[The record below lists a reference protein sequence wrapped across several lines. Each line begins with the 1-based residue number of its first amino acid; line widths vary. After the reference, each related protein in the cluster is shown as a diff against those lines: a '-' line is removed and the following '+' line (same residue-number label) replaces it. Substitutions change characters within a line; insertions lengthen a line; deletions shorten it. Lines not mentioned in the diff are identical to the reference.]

1 MAFTRSF
8 LAFIACL
15 TALGQTP
22 IFRADATLQSIAV
35 QVTDRQGNSIQGLT
49 AADFTLLEDGKPQKI
64 SFFGAEN
71 QPVSLAVL
79 IDSSASMNSGGKL
92 ARARV
97 LLGPLIRGNRPDDE
111 IFLMPFTERVEAFE
125 QLTSDQR
132 LNPPAMKPLLSG
144 GTALYDAIAS
154 ALCHMRTAENVRQAV
169 VVVTDG
175 ADQHS
180 RLTLDQLIQLARAS
194 NPQIF
199 MVGFFEKSESAA
211 FREREPKIT
220 LVGEHEIDNPLV
232 VFERL
237 SKESGAESFFP
248 SSERDLKQAL
258 DRISAVLE
266 GQYTLAYYPRDVNC
280 FRRIEVRVKRGGI
293 RVVARRDVGSE
304 TPDLPVHFAASS
316 CEVSAKEHPYPFEL
330 RVSRNSS
337 GALTYR
343 EDYSDPRTGWP
354 NHREVIPNLSARS
367 AGPYRYQPGLR
378 YVADGYEISRTARS
392 NMFLTGPV
400 TAGPVA
406 AGTVVT
412 YGPSWSDFRAS
423 VLVEADFTRIDK
435 DTFNAA
441 AAGLVFHMSGSAYQA
456 LLLTGTVDPKHQR
469 YISFKLVKKTFAND
483 PDSDLVPWTRIIPI
497 DSPSEQK
504 RARKISIDHRRG
516 EIVALVDDQVVAR
529 VRDPMFSYGE
539 IGLALFGNGRVV
551 FHDLL
556 VEELP

>member
-1 MAFTRSF
+1 VASTRSF
-8 LAFIACL
+8 LAFLACAA
-15 TALGQTP
+15 ALGQTP

-35 QVTDRQGNSIQGLT
+35 QVTDKQGNSIQGLS

-79 IDSSASMNSGGKL
+79 IDSSASMNSAGKL
-92 ARARV
+92 ERARE

-125 QLTSDQR
+125 HLTSEQR
-132 LNPPAMKPLLSG
+132 LRPPAVKPYLSG

-154 ALCHMRTAENVRQAV
+154 ALCHMRTAENIRQAV

-199 MVGFFEKSESAA
+199 MIGFFEKSEAA
-211 FREREPKIT
+211 AYREREPKIT
-220 LVGEHEIDNPLV
+220 LVGEREIDNPQI

-266 GQYTLAYYPRDVNC
+266 GQYTLAYYPRDVDR
-280 FRRIEVRVKRGGI
+280 FRRIEVRVKRSGV
-293 RVVARRDVGSE
+293 RVSARRDVGSE
-304 TPDLPVHFAASS
+304 TGDAPVHFTASS
-316 CEVSAKEHPYPFEL
+316 CEVSAKDHPYPWEL
-330 RVSRNSS
+330 RATRGPS
-337 GALTYR
+337 GTLTYR
-343 EDYSDPRTGWP
+343 EDFSDPRTGWP
-354 NHREVIPNLSARS
+354 NHREVIPNLPARS
-367 AGPYRYQPGLR
+367 VGPYRYQPGLR
-378 YVADGYEISRTARS
+378 YVAGGYELSRTVRTNTSLPGSFA
-392 NMFLTGPV
+392 LPA
-400 TAGPVA
+400 AGGTVA
-406 AGTVVT
+406 A

-423 VLVEADFTRIDK
+423 VVLDGDLSHTSGSVST
-435 DTFNAA
+435 A
-441 AAGLVFHMSGSAYQA
+441 AAGLVFHMSGSAYYA
-456 LLLTGTVDPKHQR
+456 LLLTGTLDAEHRK
-469 YISFKLVKKTFAND
+469 YLSFKLVRKTFAND
-483 PDSDLVPWTRIIPI
+483 GVSDIVPWTRIVPL
-497 DSPSEQK
+497 DSELAQK
-504 RARKISIDHRRG
+504 RPRKVSVEYRRG
-516 EIVALVDDQVVAR
+516 EIVALVDDQVAAR
-529 VRDPMFSYGE
+529 VRDPMFSFGE
-539 IGLALFGNGRVV
+539 IGLALFGDGRVV
-551 FHDLL
+551 FHDLS

>member
-1 MAFTRSF
+1 VAFTRSLLAF
-8 LAFIACL
+8 LACVA
-15 TALGQTP
+15 ALGQTP

-35 QVTDRQGNSIQGLT
+35 QVTGKQGNSIQGLS

-92 ARARV
+92 VRARE

-111 IFLMPFTERVEAFE
+111 IFLMPFTEHVEAFE
-125 QLTSDQR
+125 KLTPEQR
-132 LNPPAMKPLLSG
+132 RNPPAMKPFLSG

-180 RLTLDQLIQLARAS
+180 RLTLDQLIRLARAS

-199 MVGFFEKSESAA
+199 MIGFFEKSEAVA
-211 FREREPKIT
+211 YRERDPKIT
-220 LVGEHEIDNPLV
+220 LVGEREIDNPQI

-266 GQYTLAYYPRDVNC
+266 GQYTLAYYPRNVDR
-280 FRRIEVRVKRGGI
+280 FRRIEVRVKRSGV
-293 RVVARRDVGSE
+293 RVFARRDVGSE
-304 TPDLPVHFAASS
+304 TGDAPVHFEASS
-316 CEVSAKEHPYPFEL
+316 CEVSAKEHPYPWEL
-330 RVSRNSS
+330 RATRSFS
-337 GALTYR
+337 GVLTYR
-343 EDYSDPRTGWP
+343 EDFSDPRTGWP
-354 NHREVIPNLSARS
+354 NHREVIPNLPARS
-367 AGPYRYQPGLR
+367 TGPYRYQPGLR
-378 YVADGYEISRTARS
+378 YVAGGYELSRTVRS
-392 NMFLTGPV
+392 NTSVPGLVSEGPA
-400 TAGPVA
+400 AG
-406 AGTVVT
+406 GTVVA

-423 VLVEADFTRIDK
+423 VVLDGDLSHTSGGVY
-435 DTFNAA
+435 AA
-441 AAGLVFHMSGSAYQA
+441 TAGLVFHMSGSAYYA
-456 LLLTGTVDPKHQR
+456 LLLTGTADAEHQK
-469 YISFKLVKKTFAND
+469 YLSFKLIRKSFAND
-483 PDSDLVPWTRIIPI
+483 RVSDIVPWTRIVPLESESARK
-497 DSPSEQK
+497 SP
-504 RARKISIDHRRG
+504 RKISVEYRRG
-516 EIVALVDDQVVAR
+516 EIAALVDGQVAAR
-529 VRDPMFSYGE
+529 VRDTGFSLGE
-539 IGLALFGNGRVV
+539 IGLALFGDGRVV